1 MSEPLKIAI
10 AGLGTVGTGTVKLIQ
25 ENLGLLTLRTGR
37 AISIVAVSARSK
49 KNRDFDMSDITWYD
63 DAVTMAAE
71 SDADVVMELIGG
83 SEGIAKEVVETA
95 IAKGRHVITANKA
108 LLAHHGAELARKAEE
123 AGVALAYEAAV
134 AGGIPVIKGIREG
147 LAANS
152 FDLVYGILNGTCNFI
167 LSNMR
172 ETGRDF
178 EEVLFEAQE
187 LGYAEAEPS
196 FDVDGIDA
204 SHKLSL
210 LASLAFGSEVD
221 FDSVYIEGIRAISS
235 LDIAYA
241 DELGYRIKLLGIA
254 RKTQD
259 GIDQRVHPCMVPA
272 EQPIALVEGVLNAVV
287 CKGNHVGTSV
297 FEGAGAGGGP
307 TASAV
312 VADLVDI
319 ARGTILPTF
328 GIPAAKLEKA
338 VSQPV
343 ETREGSYYL
352 RLTVEDRPGVIADI
366 AAILKR
372 EKISVKSLL
381 QHESNPGKAV
391 PLVITTQ
398 ETVELAMIRAL
409 ESISGLDCVLEKPNM
424 IRIVSL

>member
-25 ENLGLLTLRTGR
+25 ENLKVLSLRTGR
-37 AISIVAVSARSK
+37 EMSIVAVSARSK
-49 KNRDFDMSDITWYD
+49 KNRDFDMSTMTYYD
-63 DAVTMAAE
+63 NAVEMAE
-71 SDADVVMELIGG
+71 VCDADGVMELIGG
-83 SEGIAKEVVETA
+83 SEGIAKEVVEVA

-108 LLAHHGAELARKAEE
+108 LLAHHGTELAKKAEE

-134 AGGIPVIKGIREG
+134 AGGIPVIKGLREG

-167 LSNMR
+167 LTNMR

-187 LGYAEAEPS
+187 LGYAEADPS
-196 FDVDGIDA
+196 FDVDGVDA
-204 SHKLSL
+204 AHKLAL
-210 LASLAFGSEVD
+210 LSSVSFGTEVD
-221 FDSVYIEGIRAISS
+221 FDAVHIEGIRNISAI
-235 LDIAYA
+235 DIVNA

-254 RKTQD
+254 RKTEH
-259 GIDQRVHPCMVPA
+259 GIDQRVHPCMVA
-272 EQPIALVEGVLNAVV
+272 KGQPIASVEGVLNAVV
-287 CKGNHVGTSV
+287 CHGNHVGTTV
-297 FEGAGAGGGP
+297 FEGPGAGGGP

-328 GIPAAKLEKA
+328 GIPVSSLEKPIA
-338 VSQPV
+338 QPI
-343 ETREGSYYL
+343 EKREGSYYL
-352 RLTVEDRPGVIADI
+352 RLNVEDRPGVIADI
-366 AAILKR
+366 SNILKD
-372 EKISVKSLL
+372 ENISVKSLL
-381 QHESNPGKAV
+381 QHETNPGNAV

-398 ETVELAMIRAL
+398 ATVETAMLRSL
-409 ESISGLDCVLEKPNM
+409 EKITQLDCVLEKPNM